1 MKKRRILTALALC
14 TVMVLGGCGKSGDS
28 GKTKISI
35 SNWPDKSMEAELEKY
50 EKNRDSFMKANPDI
64 EIVGDMWSYS
74 VDTFVPK
81 ASSNQLPN
89 IYDTY
94 FTETDK
100 IIDAGYAADITAQMD
115 KYGYTDAMS
124 KDLLEIVSKDGKIYG
139 VPTQAYIMGLYIN
152 LNVFKEAGL
161 MNEDGTPKVPGTYDE
176 LREMS
181 KTIKDK
187 TGKIGFMLPTMNNM
201 GGWEF
206 MNIAWSYGTEFM
218 KNEDGK
224 WKATFASDECAEA
237 LQFVKD
243 MKWKDGTWSANALV
257 DNEEVT
263 RMFATDQVG
272 MVICEPEYFA
282 TVAVTT
288 YGMNKDDISMAK
300 LPAGPKGR
308 YALLGGTVK
317 MFSPNSTQEQLDA
330 CFKYLNA
337 NGSGPEVTEEVKTEM
352 EKSKK
357 INVEKGYVVG
367 IPIPKAVQI
376 WNSDERNALNDELA
390 EKYRNIDVKL
400 YESFADTS
408 DVTIKAEE
416 PMNCQELYK
425 TLDNC
430 LQKILTEES
439 SDVKTVLKEAQDNF
453 QKNYLDKVK

>member
-337 NGSGPEVTEEVKTEM
+337 NGSGPEVTEEIKTEM